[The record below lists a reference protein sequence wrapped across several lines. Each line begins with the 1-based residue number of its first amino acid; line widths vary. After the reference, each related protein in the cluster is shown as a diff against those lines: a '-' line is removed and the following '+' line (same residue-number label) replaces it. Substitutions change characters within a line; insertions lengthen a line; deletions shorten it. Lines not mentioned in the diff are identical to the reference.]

1 MDTRPLYQKIFFR
14 RIRYLDRQ
22 GHAVAVRQPN
32 HPMKKS
38 RDLMNRLRMYLVL
51 MLFILLTIGPAGCR
65 KKEMESQSPSSVS
78 ETTAGELHV
87 IYVTPQGKTTE
98 GHESDTIV
106 AVFDHPLFP
115 LETLEGQP
123 TPNIIEIRPE
133 VPGRFRWLNPKTVS
147 FTPDERF
154 PYASDFQIIIPA
166 GAKTFDGFVLSED
179 FKWTFQTLSP
189 TLVQHFP
196 KNKQPWLRLDTQIL
210 LVFNQPVLSQGNKD
224 FITLTGLH
232 RNRQDGPLPFRIK
245 NPTAK
250 QLKEQGIQA
259 TPKEVLLIEPN
270 EALKP
275 ETTYYLELK
284 SGLRSEEGPLGME
297 KSRIFEFQ
305 TFNTFRFER
314 FEAAG
319 ALKIYFSNPVIY
331 NKFIHKIHFDPEV
344 VIPDHYEEWDHGGS
358 LLWLSLPFQPETDYE
373 LLIDEDLEDEFGHK
387 LGSPVVL
394 QFTTS
399 PYPRSVSMDTGH
411 GLIEAYG
418 PLRHPL
424 YSVNANDAI
433 LQGGHVAKDKIIPL
447 LNNRKIFLTGE
458 KFAPPG
464 LITVSKNIRLDS
476 PRNTRDVS
484 PIDLGDFIKTKYGFI
499 FLQLDSLSKNI
510 RERYDKA
517 MLQVT
522 ELGISAKFSPENN
535 CVWVTE
541 LRSGEP
547 VPEAEVEIRN
557 DSNRIVWRGKTDTEG
572 KVETPGWS
580 LLKFQIQDRWS
591 KPRQWVFVTHGD
603 DSTFLSSE
611 WGTGVSPYQFDI
623 PYDWKPV
630 PQKFDGYVFTERGI
644 YRAGEEVHIKGVLR
658 EREKGDWRIPQVD
671 TLTCEIFDPFEK
683 SVFKEQ
689 LGLDPYGSFSFDF
702 ETIEDSSLGE
712 YRILTSISSA
722 EKPEEDHNVYSSF
735 RIEAFRPAEYEVH
748 LRTSQ
753 GSFVFGDTY
762 SGELRASYLFG
773 GPMSGQKTSWYLRLN
788 PSYYA
793 PPGHEGYIFGDQV
806 SRWETNRRDTS
817 RLLDAG
823 ESTLDETGKIQITA
837 KLTAEQEANSVL
849 ATLEATVQGPDRR
862 SVTSRIRTL
871 VHRGDYY
878 IGLKPSTT
886 FLTKGEEL
894 QVALLS
900 SHPEGMLVSDKKILL
915 SLFKREWHSVRKS
928 EFGGRY
934 NWISE
939 TKDIPID
946 SRSMQTQMQ
955 QEIFTFLPE
964 KSGFY
969 ILKAEGKDRKG
980 NTIITSTY
988 FYVTGGD
995 YVPWERQDDDTVELI
1010 CNKTSYRPGETAKIL
1025 VKSPYEK
1032 TRALITVEREFI
1044 LDSQIVELEGN
1055 AEHIEIPILPD
1066 YIPNVFVSVLLVQGR
1081 VSSADFSQSE
1091 DLGKPAFKIGYVKIA
1106 VDPSEKRLNIRI
1118 QTDQEAYRP
1127 GQEVKVSL
1135 KTEDWTGSGIKS
1147 SLAVAVV
1154 DLGVLNLIGYQTP
1167 DPFSHFYS
1175 HKPLSVQTSESRQYV
1190 IGQRAYG
1197 EKGDDVGGGAG
1208 EEAMKAL
1215 GAALTEVELRGDF
1228 KFTAYWNS
1236 HLLTDEAGDAGFS
1249 FVLPDNLTT
1258 FRIMTVA
1265 QTQESHFGRGESTF
1279 KVSKTL
1285 LLQPSLPRFARLGD
1299 SFQGGVVVHN
1309 FSQDKGQVTVDCE
1322 AQGLQL
1328 TGDSRR
1334 SITLDA
1340 GEGTEVLYSFTV
1352 DAPGTA
1358 RLVFR
1363 AEMGG
1368 ESDGLEINLPLQ
1380 MPRPSETVATSNST
1394 TKSVEEKIRIPE
1406 NVHPSHSLIQVS
1418 ASPSALSELKGSV
1431 DYLTDYPYLCL
1442 EQRLSRLL
1450 PYVIGQDLLL
1460 DYNLTDKSRKE
1471 IREFV
1476 LSNLKEIYSYQKS
1489 NGGFGLWPGSVQ
1501 GNPYNSCYTAFAFY
1515 QARKAGYPVDKTS
1528 EERLTDYLQNLVR
1541 DKMNAQLF
1549 PYTRKSWLTV
1559 KAFAHYC
1566 LTLLD
1571 LPDYSSM
1578 ETLYSEREHLS
1589 LLAKTFLVKAM
1600 SAGKTTRST
1609 LDTFVGELMNAIK
1622 ISPTDAH
1629 FEDDE
1634 GREGAWIYSSNLRTT
1649 ALILQAL
1656 IEVGADNPFIPQ
1668 IAQWLVKKKEVGRW
1682 LTTQDNFF
1690 AFYALN
1696 EFYKKYENV
1705 RPDFNL
1711 RVSLQDK
1718 ELMDESFSVSKRK
1731 AKIAEMPLD
1740 SFSAGNII
1748 PLNFRKKGSGILYYQ
1763 TRLTYAPQQ
1772 PLQARDEG
1780 FSVYKTLTTLEGK
1793 PLSNIQA
1800 GTMVVVTLQVI
1811 APRESLY
1818 VVLDDPLPAGF
1829 EAVNPAYRTES
1840 EEQRRQMRE
1849 MGGNQ
1854 STYRW
1859 WQGFNHTEIHD
1870 DRIFLFADS
1879 LLPGIHTHRYLVRA
1893 LSPGLFTA
1901 PGTKVEEMYSPEVF
1915 GRSTEMTVEIKK

>member
-1 MDTRPLYQKIFFR
+1 
-14 RIRYLDRQ
+14 
-22 GHAVAVRQPN
+22 
-32 HPMKKS
+32 
-38 RDLMNRLRMYLVL
+38 MNRLRVYLVL
-51 MLFILLTIGPAGCR
+51 MLFILLSIGPSGCR
-65 KKEMESQSPSSVS
+65 KKEMESQGPSSVS

-87 IYVTPQGKTTE
+87 VYATPRGKTTE
-98 GHESDTIV
+98 GHESDTVV
-106 AVFDHPLFP
+106 AVFDRPLFP
-115 LETLEGQP
+115 LETLESQP
-123 TPNIIEIRPE
+123 DPDLLEIKPDI
-133 VPGRFRWLNPKTVS
+133 PGRFRWLNPKTVS

-154 PYASDFQIIIPA
+154 PYASDFHVVIPA
-166 GAKTFDGFVLSED
+166 GVKTFDGFVLSED

-189 TLVQHFP
+189 TLVQHSP
-196 KNKQPWLRLDTQIL
+196 RNKQQWLRLDSQIL

-224 FITLTGLH
+224 FITLTGLQ
-232 RNRQDGPLPFRIK
+232 RNRQEGPLPFRIK

-297 KSRIFEFQ
+297 KSRLFEFQ
-305 TFNTFRFER
+305 TFNIFRFER
-314 FEAAG
+314 FETEEG
-319 ALKIYFSNPVIY
+319 YDVYLPLKFHFSNPVIY
-331 NKFIHKIHFDPEV
+331 REFIQKIHFEPSV
-344 VIPDHYEEWDHGGS
+344 VIPDSYEEWDHGAS
-358 LLWLSLPFQPETDYE
+358 ILWLSLPFQPETDYK
-373 LLIDEDLEDEFGHK
+373 LCIDGDLEDEFGHT
-387 LGSPVVL
+387 LGTPVVL
-394 QFTTS
+394 QFKTL

-418 PLRHPL
+418 PLQHPL
-424 YSVNANDAI
+424 YSVNAENI
-433 LQGGHVAKDKIIPL
+433 SIQGGQLSKENVIPL
-447 LNNRKIFLTGE
+447 LKKPKIFWTGE
-458 KFAPPG
+458 KFPPSD
-464 LITVSKNIRLDS
+464 LITLNKNIRLDA
-476 PRNTRDVS
+476 PRNKRDVF
-484 PIDLGDFIKTKYGFI
+484 PIDLGDFIRERYGFI
-499 FLQLDSLSKNI
+499 FLQLDTLSKNNW
-510 RERYDKA
+510 ERYPKA
-517 MLQVT
+517 FLQVT
-522 ELGISAKFSPENN
+522 GLGISAKFSPENN

-557 DSNRIVWRGKTDTEG
+557 DSNRIVWTGKTDAEG

-580 LLKFQIQDRWS
+580 LLKFQSQDRWS
-591 KPRQWVFVTHGD
+591 KPRQWVFVTKGD

-623 PYDWKPV
+623 PYDWEPV

-644 YRAGEEVHIKGVLR
+644 YRAGEEIHIKGVLR
-658 EREKGDWRIPQVD
+658 EREKGDWRIPRID

-689 LGLDPYGSFSFDF
+689 LGIDPYGSFSFDF
-702 ETIEDSSLGE
+702 ESIEDSSLGE
-712 YRILTSISSA
+712 YRILTSVSSA
-722 EKPEEDHNVYSSF
+722 GKPEEDFNVHSSF

-762 SGELRASYLFG
+762 SGEMRASYLFG
-773 GPMSGQKTSWYLRLN
+773 GPMSGQKASWHLRLN
-788 PSYYA
+788 PSYYS

-806 SRWETNRRDTS
+806 GRWETYRLDTS

-823 ESTLDETGKIQITA
+823 EATLDETGKIQIVA
-837 KLTAEQEANSVL
+837 KLTAEQEMNSVL

-862 SVTSRIRTL
+862 AVTSRIRTL

-878 IGLKPSTT
+878 IGLKPETT

-894 QVALLS
+894 QVAVLS
-900 SHPEGMLVSDKKILL
+900 SHPEGMLVSDKKIRL
-915 SLFKREWHSVRKS
+915 SLFKREWHSVRKA

-934 NWISE
+934 RWISE

-946 SRSMQTQMQ
+946 SRSVQTQMRP
-955 QEIFTFLPE
+955 EFLTFLPE

-969 ILKAEGKDRKG
+969 ILKAEGNDRKG
-980 NTIITSTY
+980 NTITTSTY

-995 YVPWERQDDDTVELI
+995 YVPWERHDDDTVELI

-1044 LDSQIVELEGN
+1044 LDSKIVELEGN

-1066 YIPNVFVSVLLVQGR
+1066 FIPNVYVSVLLVQGR
-1081 VSSADFSQSE
+1081 VSAAEFSQTE

-1106 VDPSEKRLNIRI
+1106 VDPSEKRLNVRI

-1135 KTEDWTGSGIKS
+1135 KTEDWTGTGLKS

-1154 DLGVLNLIGYQTP
+1154 DVGVLNLIGYQTP

-1208 EEAMKAL
+1208 EEEMKSL

-1236 HLLTDEAGDAGFS
+1236 HLLTDEAGEAGFS

-1299 SFQGGVVVHN
+1299 SFQGGVVVFN
-1309 FSQDKGQVTVDCE
+1309 SSQDKGQVTVDCE

-1334 SITLDA
+1334 SLTLDA
-1340 GEGTEVLYSFTV
+1340 GEGSEVLYSFTV

-1368 ESDGLEINLPLQ
+1368 ESDGLEIDLPLQ
-1380 MPRPSETVATSNST
+1380 MPRPVETVATSNST

-1476 LSNLKEIYSYQKS
+1476 LSNIKEIYSYQKS

-1501 GNPYNSCYTAFAFY
+1501 ENPYNSCYTAFAFY
-1515 QARKAGYPVDKTS
+1515 QARKAGYPIDKTS
-1528 EERLTDYLQNLVR
+1528 EERLTDYLKNLVR
-1541 DKMNAQLF
+1541 DKLNAQQF

-1578 ETLYSEREHLS
+1578 ETLYSEREYLS
-1589 LLAKTFLVKAM
+1589 LLAKTFLVKTMFVGKASR
-1600 SAGKTTRST
+1600 SA
-1609 LDTFVGELMNAIK
+1609 LDTLLGELMNSIK

-1656 IEVGADNPFIPQ
+1656 IEVGEDNPFIPQ
-1668 IAQWLVKKKEVGRW
+1668 IAQWLVKKKDADRW
-1682 LTTQDNFF
+1682 PTTQDNFF

-1696 EFYKKYENV
+1696 DFYEKFENV

-1718 ELMDESFSVSKRK
+1718 ELMDESFSVSKRE
-1731 AKIAEMPLD
+1731 AKITEMPLD
-1740 SFSAGNII
+1740 SFFAGDIL

-1763 TRLTYAPQQ
+1763 TRLTYSPRQ
-1772 PLQARDEG
+1772 PLLARDEG

-1793 PLSNIQA
+1793 PLSHIQA

-1818 VVLDDPLPAGF
+1818 VVLDDPLPAGL
-1829 EAVNPAYRTES
+1829 EAVNPEYRTES
-1840 EEQRRQMRE
+1840 EERQRQMRLME
-1849 MGGNQ
+1849 TNQ
-1854 STYRW
+1854 STVRW
-1859 WQGFNHTEIHD
+1859 WQGFNHTEIQN
-1870 DRIFLFADS
+1870 DRILLYADS
-1879 LLPGIHTHRYLVRA
+1879 LLPGIHTHRYLARA

-1901 PGTKVEEMYSPEVF
+1901 PGTTVEEMYSPEVF
-1915 GRSTEMTVEIKK
+1915 GRSPELKVKITK